1 MMIREMRRNRIP
13 RSKVT
18 KTLSILGP
26 ALLKTPP
33 PPSGDI
39 IKIKKK
45 LTIKAGIANLIQ
57 VKKTSLRKKER
68 KKERKLESRPEKGEH
83 LFLLW
88 SVNYTFDLKKQHQL

>member
-1 MMIREMRRNRIP
+1 M
-13 RSKVT
+13 T

-68 KKERKLESRPEKGEH
+68 KKEDWNRGQKKGSTYSSYG
-83 LFLLW
+83 L
-88 SVNYTFDLKKQHQL
+88 